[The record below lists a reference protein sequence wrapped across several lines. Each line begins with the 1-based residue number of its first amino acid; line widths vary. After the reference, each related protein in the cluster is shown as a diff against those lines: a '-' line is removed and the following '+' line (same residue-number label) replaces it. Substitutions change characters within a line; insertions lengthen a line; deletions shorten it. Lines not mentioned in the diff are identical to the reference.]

1 MSNDG
6 GNVTSDITVYGA
18 TGFVGKYIAEYL
30 LESASAHGK
39 PIRLVL
45 AGRNK
50 AKLEQRMQNLTAKDG
65 STMEVYVADSS
76 DLDGLTKMAS
86 QTKVVIACAG
96 PFARYGTN
104 VVAACAATGTDYV
117 DITGEFS
124 WVAQMRQMF
133 GETAKKSGSR
143 IISLSGFD
151 SIPSDLSIF
160 AAVDALREVRGER
173 VEIERGTTWHYFSG
187 VANAGTVHTM
197 ADMPIDVKKMF
208 LDSSGSLRK
217 APFLIDDPLCLT
229 HPTMVRHNPDFDE
242 KRNMFA
248 LAEWWNNLPS
258 FDGVLGGGMSLA
270 FFMAPVNA
278 KVIQASSV
286 ALNYGPKF
294 RYYERWVILG
304 FGFTRALGVVSAL
317 PALVVQIF
325 LAVVMVLFKIPHISQ
340 RLLDSLY
347 PPGSGPPDSLN
358 RMCSCEVY
366 AEVTAKAAAPTQ
378 DGNVD
383 RAACHIIFAGDAGN
397 LVTAQV
403 VSESA
408 LALLHDHSNLPPKS
422 DDGFGTP
429 AELIGKV
436 LLKRLMESKVR
447 KVDIYTKVQKDGPK
461 LNLVPLA

>member
-1 MSNDG
+1 MSNAG
-6 GNVTSDITVYGA
+6 NNVTSDITVYGA
-18 TGFVGKYIAEYL
+18 TGFVGKYIIEYL
-30 LESASAHGK
+30 LESASVHGK

-50 AKLEQRMQNLTAKDG
+50 AKLELRMQNVTTKDG
-65 STMEVYVADSS
+65 STLEMFIADSS
-76 DLDGLTKMAS
+76 DLEGLTKMAS

-124 WVAQMRQMF
+124 WVAQMRQLF
-133 GETAKKSGSR
+133 GEAAKKSGAR

-160 AAVDALREVRGER
+160 AAVAALREVRGEL
-173 VEIERGTTWHYFSG
+173 VEIERGTTWHYASG
-187 VANAGTVHTM
+187 AANAGTIHTM
-197 ADMPIDVKKMF
+197 ADMPIDIKKMLF
-208 LDSSGSLRK
+208 DSSGSPRK

-229 HPTMVRHNPDFDE
+229 HPTMVRHNPDFNE

-248 LAEWWNNLPS
+248 FAEWWNNLPS

-278 KVIQASSV
+278 KVVQASSV
-286 ALNYGPKF
+286 ALNYGPEF
-294 RYYERWVILG
+294 RYSERWVVLG
-304 FGFTRALGVVSAL
+304 FGFTRALGVVSAI
-317 PALVVQIF
+317 PALLVQFF
-325 LAVVMVLFKIPHISQ
+325 LAMVVILVKIPHISQ
-340 RLLDSLY
+340 KLLDSVY

-366 AEVTAKAAAPTQ
+366 AEVTAKAAAPTK

-383 RAACHIIFAGDAGN
+383 RAACHIIFVGDAGN

-408 LALLHDHSNLPPKS
+408 LALLHDRSDLPPKS

-436 LLKRLMESKVR
+436 LLTRLMENKVR

-461 LNLVPLA
+461 VNLIPLV